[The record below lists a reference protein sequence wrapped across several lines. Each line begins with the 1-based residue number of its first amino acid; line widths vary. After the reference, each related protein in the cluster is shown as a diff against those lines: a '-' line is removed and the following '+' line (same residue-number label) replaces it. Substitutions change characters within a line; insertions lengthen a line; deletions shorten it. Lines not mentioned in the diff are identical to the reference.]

1 MVVLLA
7 WAFAVFD
14 IYELLVERIFNRQHL
29 VNGRILAFC
38 CLKYGYKNIL
48 YFRNELKP

>member
-14 IYELLVERIFNRQHL
+14 IYELLVERIFNRQHF
-29 VNGRILAFC
+29 VKWRILAFC
-38 CLKYGYKNIL
+38 CFEIWLYKYIVL
-48 YFRNELKP
+48 